1 MMKHRL
7 VVVTITSLLLLMQGA
22 MALAA
27 PNTDYD
33 TTIHD
38 VELRPGVE
46 VDIHVEIFVNEAA
59 PCERRTFF
67 AVHGFAH
74 TAATWQPLAEAL
86 FDNNPT
92 GPVVC
97 RMAAINLPGRGGSS
111 LPTNLS
117 YSELTLDDH
126 VTAILATLDALR
138 LQGVRPR
145 TLVGHSQGGLL
156 IQMAQQRLRDA
167 GTHLRRQ
174 FGIRD
179 AILLASAGPV
189 QIPWPFVDNGTAD
202 VIISQFLT
210 NDPTLGQVIDIPDA
224 AFPGI
229 FFTNLLGDLASGAP
243 TPAQVASRGYNA
255 PAPLF
260 ATLQLVGE
268 APFSRPSVDARIFAR
283 QRGTRLFMA
292 TYEQDILFRPNES
305 AQLYRH
311 LTGDN
316 NRRRLKRVNGPETVH
331 DLHIS
336 DPDGLLASVADKIQ
350 F

>member
-1 MMKHRL
+1 MKHL
-7 VVVTITSLLLLMQGA
+7 FLATTIAALFFIPG
-22 MALAA
+22 ALALA
-27 PNTDYD
+27 MPNTDHNMM
-33 TTIHD
+33 IED

-46 VDIHVEIFVNEAA
+46 VDIHVRVFVNEDA
-59 PCERRTFF
+59 PCQSRTFF

-74 TAATWQPLAEAL
+74 TANTWRPLAEAL

-97 RMAAINLPGRGGSS
+97 RVAAINLPGRGNST

-117 YSELTLDDH
+117 YSELLLDDH
-126 VTAILATLDALR
+126 VTAILATLDGLR

-156 IQMAQQRLRDA
+156 LQMAQQRLIDA
-167 GTHLRRQ
+167 GTSLRRQ
-174 FGIRD
+174 FRIRD
-179 AILLASAGPV
+179 AILLTSAPPAG
-189 QIPWPFVDNGTAD
+189 IAWDFLESGAAGT
-202 VIISQFLT
+202 IISQFLT
-210 NDPTLGQVIDIPDA
+210 NDPALGQVVDIPDA

-229 FFTNLLGDLASGAP
+229 FFTDLANNLASGAP

-255 PAPLF
+255 PEPLS
-260 ATLQLVGE
+260 ATLQLVGS
-268 APFSRPSVDARIFAR
+268 APFDRPSVDARIFAPR
-283 QRGTRLFMA
+283 RGTRLFMA
-292 TYEQDILFRPNES
+292 TYEQDVLFSPNEN

-316 NRRRLKRVNGPETVH
+316 NERRLQVVNGPETVH
-331 DLHIS
+331 DMHLS
-336 DPDGLLASVADKIQ
+336 DPDGLLAAVAGTIE